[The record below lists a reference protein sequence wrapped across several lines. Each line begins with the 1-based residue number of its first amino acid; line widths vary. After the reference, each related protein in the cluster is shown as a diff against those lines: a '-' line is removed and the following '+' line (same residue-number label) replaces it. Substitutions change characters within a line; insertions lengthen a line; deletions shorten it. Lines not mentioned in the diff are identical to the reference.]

1 MYTEKTRPRWWFS
14 VCSLSQLSIT
24 MNSVTI
30 TMPDIRRSSSHSGRW
45 STSACA
51 RIMLV
56 ATAAQATK
64 ARIWPTRMI
73 SLCPSRAPHTS
84 PR

>member
-1 MYTEKTRPRWWFS
+1 M
-14 VCSLSQLSIT
+14 T
-24 MNSVTI
+24 MNSVTM
-30 TMPDIRRSSSHSGRW
+30 TMPEMTRNTSHSGME
-45 STSACA
+45 STSVCA

-64 ARIWPTRMI
+64 ARMWPTRMM
-73 SLCPSRAPHTS
+73 SLWPSRAPHTV